1 MPSKPERL
9 RIAVLDDY
17 QNVALSL
24 ADWSALDERATATV
38 FNDHLADSDT
48 VVERLQPFD
57 IVCVMR
63 ERTPMTRTIIERLP
77 KLRMIASTGSRN
89 ASIDLKAAEERGVQ
103 VVHTGYTSAPTIEL
117 TWALILASARNLIA
131 ENTSLRRGG
140 WQQSVGDDM
149 AGRTLGLLGLGNVGG
164 AVAKIGNAFGMKV
177 IAWSQN
183 LTNERAADVGAA
195 LVTKDEL
202 FQKADVLSIHLVLS
216 DRTRGLVGAAELA
229 LMKPTARLINT
240 SRGPIVVEADLVA
253 ALTDKTIAGAAIDVF
268 DQEPLPLGHPFR
280 SLPNL
285 LATPHIGYVSRG
297 LYARFYQDTV
307 ANIRRWLD
315 GHVAG

>member
-38 FNDHLADSDT
+38 FNDHLANSDA
-48 VVERLQPFD
+48 VIERLQPFD

-63 ERTPMTRTIIERLP
+63 ERTPMTRAIIERLP
-77 KLRMIASTGSRN
+77 KLRLIASTAMRN
-89 ASIDLKAAEERGVQ
+89 ASIDVKAAEERGVQ

>member
-1 MPSKPERL
+1 
-9 RIAVLDDY
+9 
-17 QNVALSL
+17 
-24 ADWSALDERATATV
+24 
-38 FNDHLADSDT
+38 
-48 VVERLQPFD
+48 
-57 IVCVMR
+57 
-63 ERTPMTRTIIERLP
+63 
-77 KLRMIASTGSRN
+77 
-89 ASIDLKAAEERGVQ
+89 
-103 VVHTGYTSAPTIEL
+103 
-117 TWALILASARNLIA
+117 
-131 ENTSLRRGG
+131 LRRGG

-149 AGRTLGLLGLGNVGG
+149 DGRTLGLLGLGNVGG

-183 LTNERAADVGAA
+183 LTNERAAEVGAT
-195 LVTKDEL
+195 LVSKNEL
-202 FQKADVLSIHLVLS
+202 FQKADVVSIHLVLS
-216 DRTRGLVGAAELA
+216 DRTRGLVGAAALA
-229 LMKPTARLINT
+229 LMKPTGRLINT

-253 ALTDKTIAGAAIDVF
+253 ALTEKKIAGAAIDVF

-315 GHVAG
+315 SHVAG

>member
-1 MPSKPERL
+1 MPSKQERV

-24 ADWSALDERATATV
+24 ADWSALDERAIVTV
-38 FNDHLADSDT
+38 FNDHLAESDA

-63 ERTPMTRTIIERLP
+63 ERTPITGAIIERLP
-77 KLRMIASTGSRN
+77 NLRLIASTGSRN

-103 VVHTGYTSAPTIEL
+103 VVHTGYTSTPTIEL

-131 ENTSLRRGG
+131 ENTSLRGGG

-149 AGRTLGLLGLGNVGG
+149 TGRTLGLLGLGHVGS

-183 LTNERAADVGAA
+183 LTTERASEVGAA
-195 LVTKDEL
+195 LVSKDEL
-202 FQKADVLSIHLVLS
+202 FQEADVVSIHLVLS
-216 DRTRGLVGAAELA
+216 GRTRGLVGAAELG

-253 ALTDKTIAGAAIDVF
+253 ALKDKKIAGAAIDVF
-268 DQEPLPLGHPFR
+268 DQEPLPLDHPLR
-280 SLPNL
+280 ALPNL

-297 LYARFYQDTV
+297 LYERFYQDTV
-307 ANIRRWLD
+307 AHIRNWLD
-315 GHVAG
+315 GQIAG